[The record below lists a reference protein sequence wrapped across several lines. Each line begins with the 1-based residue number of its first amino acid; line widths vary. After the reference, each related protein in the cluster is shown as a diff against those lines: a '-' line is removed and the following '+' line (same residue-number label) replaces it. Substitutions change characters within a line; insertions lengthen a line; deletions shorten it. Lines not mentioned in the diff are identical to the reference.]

1 MSRRTVGILL
11 LLAGSEL
18 LGLLSG
24 HWFFRVFNVT
34 VPAAVVTDF
43 NRATAYGFFLWRG
56 LLLGFVIFLWAF
68 LAVMVAPY
76 FRRTETLPAPG
87 KTTP

>member
-11 LLAGSEL
+11 LLVGSVL
-18 LGLLSG
+18 LGFLSG
-24 HWFFRVFNVT
+24 HWFFRIFTVT
-34 VPAAVVTDF
+34 VPPAVVTDF
-43 NRATAYGFFLWRG
+43 NRAAAYGYFLWRG

-68 LAVMVAPY
+68 LGVIAAPY
-76 FRRTETLPAPG
+76 FRRTDNVPAPA

>member
-1 MSRRTVGILL
+1 MSRRMVGTLL
-11 LLAGSEL
+11 LLVGSEL

-34 VPAAVVTDF
+34 VPPAVVTDF
-43 NRATAYGFFLWRG
+43 NRAAAYGYFLWRG
-56 LLLGFVIFLWAF
+56 LLLGFVIFLWAI
-68 LAVMVAPY
+68 LAVMAAPY
-76 FRRTETLPAPG
+76 FRRSDTVQAPA